1 MSSPKFDANGLV
13 PVIVQ
18 DHETN
23 EVLMLAYAN
32 EEAYRQMLKTGFT
45 HFYSRSRR
53 SQWKKGETSGHV
65 QEIVSIQL
73 DCDDDTLLVRV
84 KQTGV
89 ACHLNRMSCFDEV
102 VYGDIEGTMAVV
114 PELLRVIRDR
124 KTNPVEGSYTSKL
137 FADEDK
143 RLKKVVEEA
152 AEVLLAAKNH
162 QTKEQ
167 SWEVADLVYHLL
179 VAVEGMEIGWED
191 VYRKLAERRR

>member
-1 MSSPKFDANGLV
+1 MSSPKFDADGLI

-23 EVLMLAYAN
+23 EVLMMAYAN
-32 EEAYRQMLKTGFT
+32 EQAYRDMLRTGFT

-73 DCDDDTLLVRV
+73 DCDNDTLLVRV

-89 ACHLNRMSCFDEV
+89 ACHLERMSCFDEV
-102 VYGDIEGTMAVV
+102 VYGDIEGTMAVL
-114 PELLRVIRDR
+114 PQLLRVIRDR
-124 KTNPVEGSYTSKL
+124 KANPVDGSYTCKL
-137 FADEDK
+137 FADENK

-152 AEVLLAAKNH
+152 GEVLLAAKDR
-162 QTKEQ
+162 QAAEQ
-167 SWEVADLVYHLL
+167 SWEVADLIYHLM
-179 VAVEGMEIGWED
+179 VAVEGMEAEWSE

>member
-23 EVLMLAYAN
+23 EVLMMAYAN
-32 EEAYRQMLKTGFT
+32 EEAYRQMLKTGYT
-45 HFYSRSRR
+45 HFYSRSRQA
-53 SQWKKGETSGHV
+53 QWKKGETSGHV

-73 DCDDDTLLVRV
+73 DCDQDTLLVRV

-89 ACHLNRMSCFDEV
+89 ACHLDRMSCFDEV
-102 VYGDIEGTMAVV
+102 VYGDLEGTMAVL

-124 KTNPVEGSYTSKL
+124 KAHPVEGSYTSRL
-137 FADEDK
+137 LADEDK

-167 SWEVADLVYHLL
+167 SWEVADLIYHLL
-179 VAVEGMEIGWED
+179 VAVEGMEVKWEE

>member
-23 EVLMLAYAN
+23 EVLMMAYAN
-32 EEAYRQMLKTGFT
+32 EEAYRQMLKTGYT
-45 HFYSRSRR
+45 HFYSRSRQ
-53 SQWKKGETSGHV
+53 SQWKKGETSGHL

-73 DCDDDTLLVRV
+73 DCDQDTLLVRV

-89 ACHLNRMSCFDEV
+89 ACHLERMSCFDEV

-124 KTNPVEGSYTSKL
+124 KANPVEGSYTSKL

-162 QTKEQ
+162 QSKEQ
-167 SWEVADLVYHLL
+167 SWEVADLLYHLM
-179 VAVEGMEIGWED
+179 VAVEGMEVNWED
-191 VYRKLAERRR
+191 VYRKLAERRK

>member
-1 MSSPKFDANGLV
+1 MSGPKFDANGLI

-23 EVLMLAYAN
+23 EVLMMAYAN
-32 EEAYRQMLKTGFT
+32 EEAYREMLRTGFT

-53 SQWKKGETSGHV
+53 SQWRKGESSGHV
-65 QEIVSIQL
+65 QEIVSMQL
-73 DCDDDTLLVRV
+73 DCDQDTLLVRV
-84 KQTGV
+84 RQTGV
-89 ACHLNRMSCFDEV
+89 ACHLNRMSCFEEV
-102 VYGDIEGTMAVV
+102 VYGDTAGTMAVL

-124 KTNPVEGSYTSKL
+124 KVNPQDDSYTSKL

-152 AEVLLAAKNH
+152 AELLLAAKNH
-162 QTKEQ
+162 REQ
-167 SWEVADLVYHLL
+167 EQAWEVADLIYHLL
-179 VAVEGMEIGWED
+179 VAVEGMEVGWED

>member
-1 MSSPKFDANGLV
+1 MSSPKFDADGLV

-23 EVLMLAYAN
+23 EVLMMAYAN
-32 EEAYRQMLKTGFT
+32 EEAYRQMLKTGYT

-65 QEIVSIQL
+65 QEIVSMQL
-73 DCDDDTLLVRV
+73 DCDQDTLLVRV

-89 ACHLNRMSCFDEV
+89 ACHLDRMSCFDEV
-102 VYGDIEGTMAVV
+102 VYGDLEGTMAVV

-124 KTNPVEGSYTSKL
+124 KANPVEGSYTSKL

-152 AEVLLAAKNH
+152 AEVLLAAKNR

-167 SWEVADLVYHLL
+167 SWEVADLIYHLL

-191 VYRKLAERRR
+191 VYRKLSERRR

>member
-23 EVLMLAYAN
+23 EVLMMAYAN
-32 EEAYRQMLKTGFT
+32 EEAYRQMLKTGYT
-45 HFYSRSRR
+45 HFYSRSRQ

-73 DCDDDTLLVRV
+73 DCDQDTLLVRV

-89 ACHLNRMSCFDEV
+89 ACHLERMSCFDEV
-102 VYGDIEGTMAVV
+102 VYGDLEGTMAVV

-124 KTNPVEGSYTSKL
+124 KANPVEGSYTSKL

-162 QTKEQ
+162 QSKEQ
-167 SWEVADLVYHLL
+167 SWEVADLLYHLM
-179 VAVEGMEIGWED
+179 VAVEGMEVKWED
-191 VYRKLAERRR
+191 VYRKLAERRK

>member
-1 MSSPKFDANGLV
+1 MSSPKFDANGLI

-23 EVLMLAYAN
+23 EVLMMAYAN
-32 EEAYRQMLKTGFT
+32 EEAYRQMLKTGRT
-45 HFYSRSRR
+45 HFYSRSRQA
-53 SQWKKGETSGHV
+53 QWMKGETSGHV
-65 QEIVSIQL
+65 QDIVSMQL
-73 DCDDDTLLVRV
+73 DCDNDTLLVRV

-102 VYGDIEGTMAVV
+102 VYGDVEGTMAVL

-124 KTNPVEGSYTSKL
+124 KANPVEGSYTSKL

-162 QTKEQ
+162 EKKEQ
-167 SWEVADLVYHLL
+167 SWEVADLIYHLL
-179 VAVEGMEIGWED
+179 VAVEAMEIDWED
-191 VYRKLAERRR
+191 VYRKLAERRK

>member
-23 EVLMLAYAN
+23 EVLMMAYAN
-32 EEAYRQMLKTGFT
+32 EEAYRQMLKTGYT
-45 HFYSRSRR
+45 HFYSRSRQ

-73 DCDDDTLLVRV
+73 DCDQDTLLVRV

-89 ACHLNRMSCFDEV
+89 ACHLERMSCFDEV

-124 KTNPVEGSYTSKL
+124 KANPVEGSYTSKL

-162 QTKEQ
+162 QSKEQ
-167 SWEVADLVYHLL
+167 SWEVADLLYHLM
-179 VAVEGMEIGWED
+179 VAVEGMEVNWED
-191 VYRKLAERRR
+191 VYRKLAERRK

>member
-1 MSSPKFDANGLV
+1 MSSPKYDTDGLV

-23 EVLMLAYAN
+23 EVLMMAYAN
-32 EEAYRQMLKTGFT
+32 EEAYRQMLKTGRT

-53 SQWKKGETSGHV
+53 SQWMKGETSGHV
-65 QEIVSIQL
+65 QDIVSIQL
-73 DCDDDTLLVRV
+73 DCDNDTLLVRV

-89 ACHLNRMSCFDEV
+89 ACHLDRMSCFDEV
-102 VYGDIEGTMAVV
+102 VYGEVEGTMAVL
-114 PELLRVIRDR
+114 PKLLRVIRDR
-124 KTNPVEGSYTSKL
+124 KANPVEDSYTSKL

-162 QTKEQ
+162 RKDEQ

-179 VAVEGMEIGWED
+179 VAVEGMEIEWED
-191 VYRKLAERRR
+191 VYRTLAERMK